1 MCTMDRWYLAMA
13 WTYNSSQREVNNL
26 AEECRN
32 ELILSYP
39 AWLQAGHIP
48 GQYESLEI
56 LTEVLVLEVGAGE
69 G

>member
-1 MCTMDRWYLAMA
+1 MA
-13 WTYNSSQREVNNL
+13 PCRGLDIQFCPERNKKFDKEVP
-26 AEECRN
+26 EQTDFV
-32 ELILSYP
+32 SF
-39 AWLQAGHIP
+39 WLQAGYIP